1 MELAGALLRG
11 GKVSQADVD
20 RVEVEMEIHQ
30 NFENIVKTIRDEIT
44 AWIKTTGKLIPTEVL
59 EAWALLDER
68 KQQVEWSKWLAAYRE
83 SN

>member
-1 MELAGALLRG
+1 MELSGVLLRS

-20 RVEVEMEIHQ
+20 RVGLEMEIHQ
-30 NFENIVKTIRDEIT
+30 HFKNIVKTIRDEIT

-83 SN
+83 AN